1 MNRSDTNSL
10 QYPDMTIVSWQMAR
24 PARIYGSTNFRVLD
38 GARLD
43 VQIKKK
49 SFNNCEPLN
58 IRKHPTMIIYTA
70 MNLIMSSCLLLNGLL
85 YVYIIL
91 YAWLSA
97 MLAML
102 SALLQGDAV
111 VATYSFPA
119 EWSVAQLCGQLPQLW
134 EADLW
139 QQQWEQAKAVQGF
152 LFSQHS
158 PYSVIVTYQTV
169 LPNKTHVNIPAESSC
184 PYTQVWI
191 WLSSPIFLYLEPTS
205 LNRHIL
211 YTLNY
216 FEQWIPPHVTITV
229 PYPCDDLME
238 RFMQEITTSV
248 S

>member
-1 MNRSDTNSL
+1 
-10 QYPDMTIVSWQMAR
+10 MAR

-119 EWSVAQLCGQLPQLW
+119 EWSVAQLCGQLPQL
-134 EADLW
+134 
-139 QQQWEQAKAVQGF
+139 
-152 LFSQHS
+152 
-158 PYSVIVTYQTV
+158 
-169 LPNKTHVNIPAESSC
+169 
-184 PYTQVWI
+184 
-191 WLSSPIFLYLEPTS
+191 
-205 LNRHIL
+205 
-211 YTLNY
+211 
-216 FEQWIPPHVTITV
+216 
-229 PYPCDDLME
+229 
-238 RFMQEITTSV
+238 
-248 S
+248 